1 MNHTQRMV
9 LVPENTLE
17 RLQQRQQILTP
28 PLTQTLR
35 TLDNEMSDILSSK
48 ELDDEAKA
56 KLYNQVLQRY
66 LTYYDQRKG
75 QPLHVKLTT
84 VKPTETPKP
93 EESEKQVEIPS
104 PEKSQITT
112 AVEQEVM
119 KSVPKIYKNGARQ
132 LLDKIKE
139 NRDVLDWN
147 DKGELLYENKPING
161 SHVVDLVN
169 DMLRHRKGFSPVG
182 WSVFARGL
190 ARMNVPE
197 NLVRN
202 PQRQSAIREFK
213 ARVREETPES
223 PSRWL
228 PTPPTTSSAPVKKQ
242 RRRVESPRPQAVR
255 WLQL

>member
-1 MNHTQRMV
+1 MI

-28 PLTQTLR
+28 PVTQALKN
-35 TLDNEMSDILSSK
+35 LDSQMGDILSSK

-56 KLYNQVLQRY
+56 RLYNQVLQRY

-84 VKPTETPKP
+84 PKPVETPKP
-93 EESEKQVEIPS
+93 EESSEETSKEEAETIPTS
-104 PEKSQITT
+104 
-112 AVEQEVM
+112 AVEQEVI
-119 KSVPKIYKNGARQ
+119 KSVPKLYKTGARQ
-132 LLDKIKE
+132 LLDKLKE
-139 NRDVLDWN
+139 NSDVLNWN
-147 DKGELLYENKPING
+147 DKGELVYENKPISG
-161 SHVVDLVN
+161 SHMVDLVN
-169 DMLRHRKGFSPVG
+169 DILRHRKGFEPVG

-197 NLVRN
+197 NIVRN

-213 ARVREETPES
+213 TRVREETPES
-223 PSRWL
+223 PTRWL

-242 RRRVESPRPQAVR
+242 RRRVESLRPQAVR
-255 WLQL
+255 WLRL

>member
-1 MNHTQRMV
+1 MNHAKRMV

-28 PLTQTLR
+28 PVTQALKN
-35 TLDNEMSDILSSK
+35 LDSEMTDILSSNQ
-48 ELDDEAKA
+48 LDDEEKA

-75 QPLHVKLTT
+75 QPIHVKLTT
-84 VKPTETPKP
+84 PKPVETPKQ
-93 EESEKQVEIPS
+93 EEAKYTTEEPA
-104 PEKSQITT
+104 PEKPVLST
-112 AVEQEVM
+112 VEEEVM
-119 KSVPKIYKNGARQ
+119 KSVPKLYKSGARQ

-139 NRDVLDWN
+139 HRDVLHWN
-147 DKGELLYENKPING
+147 EKGELMYENKPISG

-169 DMLRHRKGFSPVG
+169 DTLRRRKGFEPVG

-213 ARVREETPES
+213 TRVRDATPDS

-228 PTPPTTSSAPVKKQ
+228 PTPPSNEPTAKKQ
-242 RRRVESPRPQAVR
+242 RRRIASPRPQAAR
-255 WLQL
+255 WLRL